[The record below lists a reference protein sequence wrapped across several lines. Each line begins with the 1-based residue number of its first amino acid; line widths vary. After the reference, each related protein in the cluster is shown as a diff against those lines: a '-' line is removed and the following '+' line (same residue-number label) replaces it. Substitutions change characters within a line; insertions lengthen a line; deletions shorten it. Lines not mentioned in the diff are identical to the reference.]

1 MIETVKEYQ
10 DILNRLRGLKA
21 ENKMNAYNVNYGTK
35 VIVTDENVKTPPSS
49 IPINK
54 GDKITIH
61 RLDGMYCNGIDEN
74 GNRIY
79 IAGWTEVEPCI

>member
-1 MIETVKEYQ
+1 MEAHNVK
-10 DILNRLRGLKA
+10 
-21 ENKMNAYNVNYGTK
+21 YGTK
-35 VIVTDENVKTPPSS
+35 VIVTDKEVKTPPSA

-61 RLDGMYCNGIDEN
+61 RLDGMYCSGIDKK

-79 IAGWTEVEPCI
+79 IAAWTEVEPCVKE